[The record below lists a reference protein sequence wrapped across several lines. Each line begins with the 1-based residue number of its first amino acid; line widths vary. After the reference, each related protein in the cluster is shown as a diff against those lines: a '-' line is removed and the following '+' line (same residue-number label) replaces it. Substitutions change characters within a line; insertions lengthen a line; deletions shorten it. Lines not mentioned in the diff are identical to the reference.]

1 MKKLILLSLL
11 VSGCSVVGPS
21 EKEEVPH
28 VVIDGQEIEL
38 VSDEYGNQYLRQN
51 IDGYTYYTPFPF
63 ETEEE
68 EPQSKTLQVKRQ

>member
-38 VSDEYGNQYLRQN
+38 VSDEQDNQYLKQE
-51 IDGYTYYTPFPF
+51 IDGQYIYTPFPF